1 VTVEDDG
8 RGFDPA
14 RAMSTDGGGLGL
26 FGMRERAGYI
36 GGHVAVT
43 SAPGEGTT
51 VRAEIPLGDERIRV
65 G

>member
-1 VTVEDDG
+1 VVTVEDDG

-36 GGHVAVT
+36 GGVVDVT
-43 SAPGEGTT
+43 SAPGQGTV
-51 VRAEIPLGDERIRV
+51 VRAEIPLSEGA
-65 G
+65 